1 MSFYRV
7 RFFFSKKIN
16 FECSTPLKNSQT
28 FRKFA
33 VSLHV
38 YATLVF
44 MNVFFLFFYSSTL
57 LQRLSDEKAELT
69 VDDFNAISRTCKG
82 QIDSHRKAWKQI
94 FLAEQ
99 KERGKGRDDR
109 TTPLL
114 EYRKQLEAKISE
126 HAKDVIDI
134 VQKKLINRTNDT
146 AMRGLLFK
154 MTGDYWRYLAEVQR
168 GYDRRESANKALA
181 AYQEA
186 EDLIVAC
193 TGPAAAS
200 RLSLMLNMAMFKFE
214 ILSEPDEALEML
226 KKAYDEGVACVD
238 SLHEEAYAD
247 SILMLQIIHRTIF
260 AWSKNK

>member
-1 MSFYRV
+1 
-7 RFFFSKKIN
+7 
-16 FECSTPLKNSQT
+16 
-28 FRKFA
+28 
-33 VSLHV
+33 
-38 YATLVF
+38 
-44 MNVFFLFFYSSTL
+44 MNVPLSLSDASYFLP
-57 LQRLSDEKAELT
+57 RLSDEKTEMNM
-69 VDDFNAISRTCKG
+69 DDLNTISRICKG
-82 QIDSHRKAWKQI
+82 QIDGFRKAWKQI
-94 FLAEQ
+94 YLAEQ

-114 EYRKQLEAKISE
+114 EYRKHLESKISGQSRE
-126 HAKDVIDI
+126 II
-134 VQKKLINRTNDT
+134 EIIQKKLITRTNDT

-168 GYDRRESANKALA
+168 GYDRRESANKALS

-193 TGPAAAS
+193 TGAAAAS

-214 ILSEPDEALEML
+214 ILSEPDEALDML
-226 KKAYDEGVACVD
+226 KKAYEEGIACVD
-238 SLHEEAYAD
+238 SLHEEAYSD